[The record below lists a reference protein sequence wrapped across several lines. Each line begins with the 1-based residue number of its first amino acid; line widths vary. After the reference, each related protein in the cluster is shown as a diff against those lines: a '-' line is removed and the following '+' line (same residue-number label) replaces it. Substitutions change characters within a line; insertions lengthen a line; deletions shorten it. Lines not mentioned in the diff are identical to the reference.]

1 MLEPNIKSY
10 SETKYGFEVFGCDFM
25 ITDDNLVKLI
35 EINARHDYGVN
46 DLEKDNPSG
55 FHRFCE
61 NFYTWIYETA
71 IAPIF
76 TS

>member
-35 EINARHDYGVN
+35 EINAGTFVFPGN
-46 DLEKDNPSG
+46 LNVTGNLERCV
-55 FHRFCE
+55 F
-61 NFYTWIYETA
+61 
-71 IAPIF
+71 
-76 TS
+76 